1 MFRTKSVEEIKLHFL
16 FYIFFEYIAV
26 EEINKV
32 KQSRYRPGVAQ
43 RVPGS

>member
-1 MFRTKSVEEIKLHFL
+1 VAGVGRHIKKTTKGETIQKHKIENKNK
-16 FYIFFEYIAV
+16 
-26 EEINKV
+26 NKV